1 MTFLEE
7 NLTALASLAPAL
19 ATKLRNVQAASELS
33 LEDARSGDPT
43 ARRGNHY
50 LHSRHDPVR
59 EAERIAE
66 RSRRNQADGYVI
78 YGFGLGYLA
87 DALIRQGGEE
97 PVIIAERDPR
107 LLRAAL
113 EARRLTTLFGSPRLR
128 LLLGPSPRELA
139 SLLTTLNLRSPLS
152 FGLRSVTE
160 RDEEY
165 YRSLEESR
173 KRYVSRQEVNS
184 NTLERFGRRWIRN
197 LVANVH
203 LLARARG
210 VDELAEAFADTPV
223 LLCAGGPSLDLILPL
238 ARRIRERAVIVAVDT
253 AVKPLLTAGVEPDF
267 IVIVD
272 PQYWN
277 TRHLDNIE
285 LRHAAVIGE
294 SSTHPRA
301 FRILPRPLFF
311 CSSLFPLGRY
321 LEHSRDSFGTLGA
334 GGSVTT
340 TAWDFARHIGG
351 RPIYAAGLDLGYPS
365 FRTHVTGSLFEERSH
380 LISNRLSPAE
390 SLQVA
395 YIENGSPFLTEANDG
410 GEVLTDQR
418 MTIYRDWFALQDHGE
433 TRTRSFNLSPHGV
446 AIPGMPAVPVD
457 TLLAH
462 ESARENIN
470 SRLRAR
476 ISETGSDHEARDKIH
491 AALARLSDELERAA
505 ALAEEARNA
514 LAVHEADAPRRER
527 PISEPPRSLDTI
539 EDELR
544 SLESKDI
551 IGFLLE
557 SVMRDLSERRPE
569 HIEDAM
575 ENSRRVYAAIHESA
589 EFHARMLQQAVRVLR
604 RA

>member
-1 MTFLEE
+1 MTVLDE
-7 NLTALASLAPAL
+7 NLTALASLAPAVARKL
-19 ATKLRNVQAASELS
+19 ANIDPSPELS
-33 LEDARSGDPT
+33 LEDSHSGVPT
-43 ARRGNHY
+43 ARLGSHY

-87 DALIRQGGEE
+87 DAIIRQRGEE
-97 PVIIAERDPR
+97 PVIIVERDPR

-113 EARRLTTLFGSPRLR
+113 EARRLTTLFGSPRVR
-128 LLLGPSPRELA
+128 LQLGPSPREFA
-139 SLLTTLNLRSPLS
+139 SLLTTLNLRFPLA

-160 RDEEY
+160 GDEAY

-184 NTLERFGRRWIRN
+184 NTLQRFGRRWIRN

-210 VDELAEAFADTPV
+210 VRELGEAFAGTPV
-223 LLCAGGPSLDLILPL
+223 LLCAGGPSLDLVLPL
-238 ARRIRERAVIVAVDT
+238 ARRIQERAVIVAVDT

-285 LRHAAVIGE
+285 LRHAVVIGE

-311 CSSLFPLGRY
+311 CSSLFPLGQY
-321 LEHSRDSFGTLGA
+321 LEQSRGSFGALGA

-351 RPIYAAGLDLGYPS
+351 RPIYAAGLDLGYPHY
-365 FRTHVTGSLFEERSH
+365 RTHVTGSLFEERSH

-395 YIENGSPFLTEANDG
+395 YIENGSPFPTEANDG

-418 MTIYRDWFALQDHGE
+418 MTIYRDWFGLQDHGAE
-433 TRTRSFNLSPHGV
+433 GGRSFNLSPHGV

-457 TLLAH
+457 AVLAH
-462 ESARENIN
+462 ESARERID
-470 SRLRAR
+470 SRLHEH
-476 ISETGSDHEARDKIH
+476 IGEPGSDHEASSRIH
-491 AALARLSDELERAA
+491 AALARLSGDLERAA
-505 ALAEEARNA
+505 ALGHEALDA
-514 LAVHEADAPRRER
+514 LARRER
-527 PISEPPRSLDTI
+527 AFPEPPRSLDAI

-557 SVMRDLSERRPE
+557 SVLRDLNESRPE

-575 ENSRRVYAAIHESA
+575 ENSRRVYQAIHDSA
-589 EFHARMLQQAVRVLR
+589 QFHAEMLQYALRVLQ